1 MGFIDAALSYP
12 TGLLSALLAVVL
24 VYWLLALV
32 GLVDF
37 EADGLSSGLDL
48 QADVDASEL
57 SGAAAVL
64 VGLGLGGVPFSIAA
78 SLVVLLAWTFCCLA
92 AMWVLP
98 TEPGLL
104 MQIAAGT
111 GVLLLSLAWGVLLTS
126 RLIRPLR
133 PLFKTHQAQLNA
145 DLVGQACTVLTG
157 SVDEKLGQAEI
168 KQAGASLNVRVWA
181 PSPNAFQRGS
191 PARIAEYDAARGRY
205 RIESV

>member
-1 MGFIDAALSYP
+1 MSFLDAALSFP

-37 EADGLSSGLDL
+37 ETDGLEL
-48 QADVDASEL
+48 QADVDAGEL
-57 SGAAAVL
+57 SGAAALL

-98 TEPGLL
+98 AEPGLL
-104 MQIAAGT
+104 MKLAAGG

-133 PLFKTHQAQLNA
+133 PLFVTHAATGNA
-145 DLVGQACTVLTG
+145 ELVGQACTVLTG
-157 SVDEKLGQAEI
+157 SVDEQVGRAEVKQLGS
-168 KQAGASLNVRVWA
+168 SLNVRVWA
-181 PSPNAFQRGS
+181 ASPNAFKRGAA
-191 PARIAEYDAARGRY
+191 ARIAEYDAARARY
-205 RIESV
+205 RIEEIQ

>member
-32 GLVDF
+32 GLADF
-37 EADGLSSGLDL
+37 ETDGLEW
-48 QADVDASEL
+48 QADVDAGEL
-57 SGAAAVL
+57 SGAAALL

-78 SLVVLLAWTFCCLA
+78 SLVVLLAWTFSCLA

-111 GVLLLSLAWGVLLTS
+111 GVLLLALAWGVLLTS

-133 PLFKTHQAQLNA
+133 PLFKTHVAVANR

-168 KQAGASLNVRVWA
+168 QQAGASLNVRVWA
-181 PSPNAFQRGS
+181 PSPNAFKRGS
-191 PARIAEYDAARGRY
+191 TARIADYDDARGRY
-205 RIESV
+205 RIEEIQ

>member
-1 MGFIDAALSYP
+1 MGFMDAALSYP

-37 EADGLSSGLDL
+37 ETDGLAW
-48 QADVDASEL
+48 QADVEAGDL
-57 SGAAAVL
+57 SGAAALL
-64 VGLGLGGVPFSIAA
+64 VGLGLGGVPFSIAV
-78 SLVVLLAWTFCCLA
+78 SLVVLVAWTFCSLV

-98 TEPGLL
+98 SEPGLL
-104 MQIAAGT
+104 MRWVAGA

-133 PLFKTHQAQLNA
+133 PLFQIHAAQANV

-168 KQAGASLNVRVWA
+168 HQSGASLRIRVWA
-181 PSPNAFQRGS
+181 PSPNAFKRGAI
-191 PARIAEYDAARGRY
+191 ARIAEYDAARGRY
-205 RIESV
+205 RIEVV

>member
-1 MGFIDAALSYP
+1 MTFVDAALSFP
-12 TGLLSALLAVVL
+12 TGLLTALLGVVL

-32 GLVDF
+32 GLADF
-37 EADGLSSGLDL
+37 EADGLGGDLDL
-48 QADVDASEL
+48 HADVDASEL
-57 SGAAAVL
+57 SGAAALL

-104 MQIAAGT
+104 MRWGAGT
-111 GVLLLSLAWGVLLTS
+111 GVLLLSLVWGVLLTS

-133 PLFKTHQAQLNA
+133 PLFKTHGAQLNA
-145 DLVGQACTVLTG
+145 ELVGQACTVLTG

-168 KQAGASLNVRVWA
+168 KQSGASLNVRVWA
-181 PSPNAFQRGS
+181 PSPNEFKRGS
-191 PARIAEYDAARGRY
+191 TARIAEYDAARGRY
-205 RIESV
+205 RIEPV